1 MRKIFIAIAAS
12 LLIALSS
19 AVTLKQVHSKV
30 LQNAQA
36 HQPSESKH
44 HATPRHHKEDFEERA
59 QLKLKQEDEEAED
72 EEEDD
77 DEEEDPEDDDEEE
90 PHELAQR
97 MRGYAKVLGD

>member
-19 AVTLKQVHSKV
+19 AVSLKQVHSKV

-36 HQPSESKH
+36 HQPKDSMHLNPHPYKQ
-44 HATPRHHKEDFEERA
+44 DVEERA
-59 QLKLKQEDEEAED
+59 QLRLKQEDEEAED

-77 DEEEDPEDDDEEE
+77 DEEEDPQDDDEEE

-97 MRGYAKVLGD
+97 GMRGYERMLGN